1 MIDAEYAIRRMTAV
15 FGDPKTDDPDV
26 FLDEY
31 RRALSGW
38 DANVLEK
45 ATDRVIQ
52 ASVFWP
58 KPAEFLVHARAVAA
72 EAARFKPRKPAEHE
86 TGDLPVRTQ
95 EQIAAATE
103 LVAQLVRSFAAKR
116 IDRADD
122 RVHIDW
128 KRGQRPPRRPGL
140 TPASRRMA
148 GEGE

>member
-38 DANVLEK
+38 DANVLDK

-72 EAARFKPRKPAEHE
+72 ETTRFKPRKPAEHE
-86 TGDLPVRTQ
+86 TGDLPVRTP
-95 EQIAAATE
+95 EQIAAANE
-103 LVAQLVRSFAAKR
+103 LVAQLMRAFAAKR
-116 IDRADD
+116 IDGADGRA
-122 RVHIDW
+122 HIDW
-128 KRGQRPPRRPGL
+128 KRSQRGGRWPGL
-140 TPASRRMA
+140 TTASRRMT